1 MNSDTFV
8 RITVLEN
15 EIEARL
21 IRSILED
28 RHLPHMI
35 RSYHDTAYDGL
46 YQFQMGWGEL
56 RAPEECKQK
65 IERLLESIR
74 QSDSEAPASDGCC

>member
-1 MNSDTFV
+1 MKSENFV
-8 RITVLEN
+8 RIAVLES

-21 IRSILED
+21 VQSVLDD

-56 RAPEECKQK
+56 RAPEDLKQE
-65 IERLLESIR
+65 IRRLLESIR
-74 QSDSEAPASDGCC
+74 QSDSEMPASDGAS

>member
-1 MNSDTFV
+1 MNSDIFV

-21 IRSILED
+21 IRSVLED
-28 RHLPHMI
+28 RNLPHMI

-56 RAPEECKQK
+56 SAPEEYKQE
-65 IERLLESIR
+65 IERLLASIR
-74 QSDSEAPASDGCC
+74 QSDNEASDGCC